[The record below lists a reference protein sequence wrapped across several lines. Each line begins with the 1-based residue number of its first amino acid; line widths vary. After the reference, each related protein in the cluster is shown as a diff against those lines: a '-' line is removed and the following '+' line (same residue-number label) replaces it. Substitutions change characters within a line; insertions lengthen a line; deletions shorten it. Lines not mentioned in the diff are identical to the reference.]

1 MYKLN
6 KNQIDKLNKIDL
18 DNQLKELSEDYEIDL
33 SIIINLKKRYS
44 LDVLINKLE
53 RNYWNEI
60 KLKEGI

>member
-1 MYKLN
+1 MYRLN
-6 KNQIDKLNKIDL
+6 KNEIDKLNKIDL
-18 DNQLKELSEDYEIDL
+18 HNQLIELSEDYEIDL
-33 SIIINLKKRYS
+33 SIVIKLKKRYS

>member
-18 DNQLKELSEDYEIDL
+18 NNELKQLSELYEVDL
-33 SIIINLKKRYS
+33 SMVINLKKRYS

-53 RNYWNEI
+53 HNYWNKI
-60 KLKEGI
+60 NLKEGL